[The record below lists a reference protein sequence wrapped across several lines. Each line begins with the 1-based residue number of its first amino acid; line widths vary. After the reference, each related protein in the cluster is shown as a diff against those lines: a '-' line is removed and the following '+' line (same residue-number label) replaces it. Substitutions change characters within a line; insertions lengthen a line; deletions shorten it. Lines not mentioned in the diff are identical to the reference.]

1 MHRRNA
7 WRCATHIFVGG
18 AKYAFLL
25 FIAVVSVIP
34 ILWVFFSSFK
44 TNLEVLNS
52 AFGLPRNPTLA
63 NYRFVVKI
71 SPILRFFVNSVLV
84 GSLGTLSNV
93 LILAMAA
100 YACARF
106 QFKAKRPILVLYSLS
121 LFLPASSLLFP
132 LYLTI
137 NRLGLYDTP
146 WGLILVYAGLGLP
159 TSLYILQSCFLS
171 IPREIEE
178 AAYLDGAGYMRTFS
192 TVMLP
197 ISKSGLGTA
206 AVLQF
211 LLCWNEFQFALVLTT
226 GMRSRTLPLAL
237 LYFTSLF
244 SSNYGALFAATI
256 MIIAPSIIIYAVLQ
270 EQVVSGLAAG
280 AIKE

>member
-1 MHRRNA
+1 MPRRNA
-7 WRCATHIFVGG
+7 WRCATHVFVGG

-25 FIAVVSVIP
+25 FIVVVSVLP

-44 TNLEVLNS
+44 TNIEVLNS
-52 AFGLPRNPTLA
+52 AFGLPRHPTLA

>member
-25 FIAVVSVIP
+25 FIAVVSVLP

-44 TNLEVLNS
+44 TNIEVLNS

-71 SPILRFFVNSVLV
+71 SPILRFYVNSVLV

>member
-25 FIAVVSVIP
+25 FIAVVSVLP

>member
-25 FIAVVSVIP
+25 FIAVVSVLP

-44 TNLEVLNS
+44 TNIEVLNS

>member
-25 FIAVVSVIP
+25 FIAVVSVLP

-44 TNLEVLNS
+44 TNIEVMNS

>member
-256 MIIAPSIIIYAVLQ
+256 MIIVPSIIIYAVLQ

>member
-44 TNLEVLNS
+44 TNIEVMNS